1 MTFFTDENRNKIAEG
16 LFYFALTI
24 ELLLMILEKS
34 ELSFSYES
42 YVFRVTFM
50 ITLASVLVMKHSKK
64 EWIAIVLVL
73 GFTFLTY
80 RLTSKNDL
88 LRVATFMMAARD
100 IELKKAMKYCFYVCC
115 SGFLLIAV
123 LSCAGILGD
132 VSLVADFGRGA
143 DEKRYVFG
151 FGHPNSLFSSVYA
164 AFVMWLWVYGRNAG
178 VLPYIAVSAGT
189 MFVSVIT
196 KTRTGQAV
204 VALTIIVAVIFRCFP
219 KISQSKIVYIAETVF
234 SPVLCVV
241 TAVLAAAASDYH
253 YNGPKWMEGSLY
265 WRLEYKLNYRMS
277 NLYYGAEDRG
287 GVLSKWQLFG
297 ARTADSYFDMGW
309 VRLFYWYGILPTV
322 LIVVAIIAVIYI
334 CWKERDLWTL
344 LVIFTIS
351 LYTIVEATFV
361 TRYIGRDFF
370 LLIAGVY
377 LGYYFRDKGKT
388 DV

>member
-1 MTFFTDENRNKIAEG
+1 MTFFTEENRNKIAEG

-34 ELSFSYES
+34 EISFPYES
-42 YVFRVTFM
+42 YVFRVTFV
-50 ITLASVLVMKHSKK
+50 ITLAAVLIMTHGKK
-64 EWIAIVLVL
+64 EWIAIVLLL

-88 LRVATFMMAARD
+88 LRVATFIMAARD
-100 IELKKAMKYCFYVCC
+100 IDLKKAMKYCFYVCC

-132 VSLVADFGRGA
+132 ISLVTDFGRGA

-151 FGHPNSLFSSVYA
+151 FGHPNTLFSSVYA
-164 AFVMWLWVYGRNAG
+164 VFVMWLWVYGRNAG

-189 MFVSVIT
+189 LFVSVIT
-196 KTRTGQAV
+196 RTRTGLAV
-204 VALTIIVAVIFRCFP
+204 VALTIVVAAIFRVFP
-219 KISQSKIVYIAETVF
+219 RMSQSKVVYIAETVF

-241 TAVLAAAASDYH
+241 TAVLAAAGADYQ
-253 YNGPKWMEGSLY
+253 YNGPMWPDESLY
-265 WRLEYKLNYRMS
+265 WRLEHKLNFRMS
-277 NLYYGAEDRG
+277 NLYYAADDRG

-297 ARTADSYFDMGW
+297 AKTAESYFDMGW
-309 VRLFYWYGILPTV
+309 VRLFYWYGILPTA
-322 LIVVAIIAVIYI
+322 LIVVAIVAVIYI

-361 TRYIGRDFF
+361 TRYIGREFF